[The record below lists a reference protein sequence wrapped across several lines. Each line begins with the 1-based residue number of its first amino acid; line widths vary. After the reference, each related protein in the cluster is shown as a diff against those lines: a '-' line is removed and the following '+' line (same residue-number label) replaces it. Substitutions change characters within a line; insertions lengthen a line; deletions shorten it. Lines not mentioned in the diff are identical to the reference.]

1 MLFYPTYFPPINQ
14 FVAMSHADKIVF
26 EVNDFFEK
34 QTYRN
39 RCYIYAENGKQLLN
53 IPIKHQK
60 GIRQKTKDIRIDYRN
75 RWNIQHLRALQTAYR
90 SSPFFEFYIDDL
102 LPIFEQQHSFL
113 LDVNLMSHE
122 LICKALDLEVNHSF
136 TKEYE
141 DNPKQ
146 DFRNLAEVKQ
156 EDSLERYIQ
165 VFEPKHGFIAN
176 LSILDLL
183 FTEGP
188 NALNYLEQQT
198 LL

>member
-1 MLFYPTYFPPINQ
+1 MLFHPTYFPPINQ

-102 LPIFEQQHSFL
+102 LPIFEKQHSFL
-113 LDVNLMSHE
+113 LDVNLTSHE
-122 LICKALDLEVNHSF
+122 LICKALDLEVSHSF
-136 TKEYE
+136 TEEYE
-141 DNPKQ
+141 DHPKQ

-156 EDSLERYIQ
+156 ENSLERYIQ
-165 VFEPKHGFIAN
+165 VFEPKHGFIPN

-183 FTEGP
+183 FMEGT
-188 NALNYLEQQT
+188 NALNYLEKQT

>member
-14 FVAMSHADKIVF
+14 FVAMCHADKIVF

-60 GIRQKTKDIRIDYRN
+60 GIRQKTKDIQIDYRN

-102 LPIFEQQHSFL
+102 LPIFERQHSFL
-113 LDVNLMSHE
+113 LDVNLMCHE
-122 LICKALDLEVNHSF
+122 LISKALDLEVSYSF
-136 TKEYE
+136 TEDYQ

-156 EDSLERYIQ
+156 ENSLERYIQ

-183 FTEGP
+183 FMEGT
-188 NALNYLEQQT
+188 NALNYLEKQT